1 MGAGGGGA
9 GAAALGAGGGGAGA
23 PAFLICGISAW
34 GVGGGPPTAAMAAR
48 TRAAKASSA
57 QIEKALTDFLGCAR
71 TNARART
78 LSEPEA
84 ARRAESAAALMEE
97 EIAKDMMVVGC
108 VCGAEGVRRRGSTW
122 RLDTRFGWFSF
133 VVAACLKLAKL
144 AQRLASVRFNAKW
157 HAASSARVPGGG
169 RLPRVLSTFASSP
182 ETPRRVHGS
191 ERLRLG
197 PRPLLVRL
205 QERVQADRS
214 PPVADLRAQRLAS
227 CVDRNG
233 HAPERVH
240 LKALVRSTG
249 FGHER

>member
-1 MGAGGGGA
+1 MFSRSTACLRALGAAGAPRGAGSQEKSPAGAAALGAGGGGA

-133 VVAACLKLAKL
+133 VVADGLKLAKL

-169 RLPRVLSTFASSP
+169 RVSARPFNIRELSRDATSRARIRTSSTWPAPSPRAPS
-182 ETPRRVHGS
+182 
-191 ERLRLG
+191 
-197 PRPLLVRL
+197 
-205 QERVQADRS
+205 
-214 PPVADLRAQRLAS
+214 RACPS
-227 CVDRNG
+227 
-233 HAPERVH
+233 
-240 LKALVRSTG
+240 
-249 FGHER
+249 